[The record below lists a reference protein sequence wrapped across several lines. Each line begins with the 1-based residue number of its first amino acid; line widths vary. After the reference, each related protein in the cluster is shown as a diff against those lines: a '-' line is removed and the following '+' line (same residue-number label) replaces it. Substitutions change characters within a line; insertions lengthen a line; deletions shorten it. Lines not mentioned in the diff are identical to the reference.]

1 MHYHIDLC
9 RLRHIVELE
18 REGDLALRH
27 VADAPAAGHAAHF
40 DGGLLPAQH
49 PGKGRV
55 DLVAHGREAGQ
66 GGRLVGQL
74 LLPLF
79 AGSLPGLRGPYPL
92 RLGDDVGVSR
102 FQRRAQGDAEGHGA
116 VPPDVEV
123 EPLDLPPRQLIGDAP
138 GHSQHHALF
147 LHLRSS
153 ARGS

>member
-9 RLRHIVELE
+9 RLGHIVELE

-55 DLVAHGREAGQ
+55 DLVAHGREVGQ

-79 AGSLPGLRGPYPL
+79 AGSLPGLCGPYPL
-92 RLGDDVGVSR
+92 RLGNDVGVGG

-123 EPLDLPPRQLIGDAP
+123 EPLDPPPRQLIGDAP
-138 GHSQHHALF
+138 GRPQHHALF
-147 LHLRSS
+147 LHLCSS

>member
-1 MHYHIDLC
+1 MSLS
-9 RLRHIVELE
+9 
-18 REGDLALRH
+18 RE
-27 VADAPAAGHAAHF
+27 V
-40 DGGLLPAQH
+40 
-49 PGKGRV
+49 
-55 DLVAHGREAGQ
+55 GQ

-92 RLGDDVGVSR
+92 RLGDDVGVGG

-123 EPLDLPPRQLIGDAP
+123 EPLDPPPRQLIGDAP

-153 ARGS
+153 AKGS